1 MKTTMKTVTLR
12 LIPIVVATLFGVA
25 AQAETAMLPG
35 NAANGKNLHA
45 TNCSGCHDTG
55 VYTRKDR
62 KLSSVEGL
70 IGQVN
75 GCNKQLGK
83 NFTRDQVN
91 DIVLHLNEAY
101 YKFK

>member
-1 MKTTMKTVTLR
+1 MKS
-12 LIPIVVATLFGVA
+12 ITLFVFPVA
-25 AQAETAMLPG
+25 LAALLSGAPVRAETALLPG
-35 NAANGKNLHA
+35 NAGNGKTLHTA
-45 TNCSGCHDTG
+45 NCTACHDSS

-62 KLSSVEGL
+62 KVASVEGL

-83 NFTRDQVN
+83 NFSRDQIN

>member
-1 MKTTMKTVTLR
+1 MKIAALYSIPFTL
-12 LIPIVVATLFGVA
+12 AALFGATV
-25 AQAETAMLPG
+25 AQAQTAMLPG
-35 NAANGKNLHA
+35 NATNGRTLHDA
-45 TNCSGCHDTG
+45 NCSSCHDTG
-55 VYTRKDR
+55 LYTRKNR
-62 KLSSVEGL
+62 KIATVEGL

-83 NFTRDQVN
+83 NFSRDQVN

>member
-1 MKTTMKTVTLR
+1 MKTTALL
-12 LIPIVVATLFGVA
+12 LIPVALAALLSGAA
-25 AQAETAMLPG
+25 AQAATALLPG
-35 NAANGKNLHA
+35 NAANGKTLHA
-45 TNCSGCHDTG
+45 ASCAGCHDAT
-55 VYTRKDR
+55 VYTRKNR
-62 KLSSVEGL
+62 KITTVEGL

>member
-1 MKTTMKTVTLR
+1 MKTIALFLTPVAL
-12 LIPIVVATLFGVA
+12 ATLLGGA
-25 AQAETAMLPG
+25 PAQAETALLPG
-35 NAANGKNLHA
+35 NATSGKTLLTAHCA
-45 TNCSGCHDTG
+45 GCHDTS
-55 VYTRKDR
+55 VYTRKNR
-62 KLSSVEGL
+62 KTTTIEGL

-83 NFTRDQVN
+83 NFSRDQVN

>member
-1 MKTTMKTVTLR
+1 MNPLVFR
-12 LIPIVVATLFGVA
+12 LIPAAVALAFTA
-25 AQAETAMLPG
+25 PAQAATALLPG
-35 NAANGKNLHA
+35 NAGNGKTLHA
-45 TNCSGCHDTG
+45 ANCTGCHDSS

-62 KLSSVEGL
+62 KITSVEGL

-75 GCNKQLGK
+75 GCNKQLSK
-83 NFTRDQVN
+83 NFSRDQVN